1 MHQCGIVLTL
11 AKEPNRDEDDK
22 LIFQDILDGFSGMT
36 LIYIMEM

>member
-11 AKEPNRDEDDK
+11 AKEPNRVEDDK
-22 LIFQDILDGFSGMT
+22 LIIRGILDGFSGMT